1 MQDELKEKI
10 SCFVDDEID
19 NRQLF
24 SMVNH
29 HDETENVRQTICRY
43 QMISQVLKNENP
55 VMIDSN
61 FADRVSRQITREP
74 VHFIPTKKTVIAWRK
89 TSLAV
94 AASLALVAVIVPKV
108 IKQNPSP
115 QTPKTIQMAQQAPV
129 QEIPPQ
135 PSTQLVKIRP
145 NQVNPR
151 LNAYL
156 QAHSNRIYTIGASS
170 YQPYA
175 RVAGYRQER

>member
-10 SCFVDDEID
+10 SCFVDGEID
-19 NRQLF
+19 DRQLL
-24 SMVNH
+24 SMIH
-29 HDETENVRQTICRY
+29 HLDETEETENTIRRY
-43 QMISQVLKNENP
+43 QLVSQVLKIDNP
-55 VMIDSN
+55 VKLDQN
-61 FADRVSRQITREP
+61 FATRISQQIKQEP
-74 VHFIPTKKTVIAWRK
+74 IHFIPSKKPVITWRK

-94 AASLALVAVIVPKV
+94 AASLALVAVFAPKV
-108 IKQNPSP
+108 IKQNIAPP
-115 QTPKTIQMAQQAPV
+115 APMQMAQQVPV
-129 QEIPPQ
+129 QDVALTTP
-135 PSTQLVKIRP
+135 TQLVRLRP